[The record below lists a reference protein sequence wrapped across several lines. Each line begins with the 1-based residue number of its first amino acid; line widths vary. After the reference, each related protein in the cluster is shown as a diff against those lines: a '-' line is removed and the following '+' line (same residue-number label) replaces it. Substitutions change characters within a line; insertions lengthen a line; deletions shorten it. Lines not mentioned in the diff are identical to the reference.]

1 MLPDTSTPSITQ
13 LYTEI
18 TPSGSDEDAASNV
31 ASEPGNGGDGVT
43 VHDGTG
49 AMLEM
54 IVDADRFAE
63 RPQGSVA
70 VIKTSHS

>member
-18 TPSGSDEDAASNV
+18 TPSESNEDVASNV
-31 ASEPGNGGDGVT
+31 ASEPGNGGDGIT
-43 VHDGTG
+43 VHDGKG

-54 IVDADRFAE
+54 IVDADKFAE
-63 RPQGSVA
+63 SPQGSVA
-70 VIKTSHS
+70 VIITSHS